1 MLALDLAR
9 SGHAQM
15 SMDIVVHLVG
25 RTLAHAVVTSFVTLE
40 ENVFERPHAGH
51 EGGGR
56 GLGLSLQVGRRRIA
70 WGACMH
76 SCMHACM
83 HALLFAFMFRTV
95 SFMWMY
101 LGNMDIVIVL
111 FDLLK

>member
-1 MLALDLAR
+1 MQDMR
-9 SGHAQM
+9 
-15 SMDIVVHLVG
+15 
-25 RTLAHAVVTSFVTLE
+25 AVVE
-40 ENVFERPHAGH
+40 
-51 EGGGR
+51 
-56 GLGLSLQVGRRRIA
+56 A
-70 WGACMH
+70 WASAFRLADVELHGV
-76 SCMHACM
+76 HACM

>member
-1 MLALDLAR
+1 M
-9 SGHAQM
+9 HA
-15 SMDIVVHLVG
+15 
-25 RTLAHAVVTSFVTLE
+25 
-40 ENVFERPHAGH
+40 
-51 EGGGR
+51 
-56 GLGLSLQVGRRRIA
+56 
-70 WGACMH
+70 
-76 SCMHACM
+76 CMHACM

>member
-40 ENVFERPHAGH
+40 ENVSERPHAGH

-56 GLGLSLQVGRRRIA
+56 GLGLSVQFGRRRIA
-70 WGACMH
+70 WFACMH
-76 SCMHACM
+76 ANHACM
-83 HALLFAFMFRTV
+83 HALPFAFMFRTV

-101 LGNMDIVIVL
+101 LGNMDILSVFL
-111 FDLLK
+111 TF

>member
-1 MLALDLAR
+1 MQDMR
-9 SGHAQM
+9 
-15 SMDIVVHLVG
+15 
-25 RTLAHAVVTSFVTLE
+25 AVVEAWASAFRLADVELHG
-40 ENVFERPHAGH
+40 VHA
-51 EGGGR
+51 
-56 GLGLSLQVGRRRIA
+56 
-70 WGACMH
+70 
-76 SCMHACM
+76 CMHACM

>member
-76 SCMHACM
+76 
-83 HALLFAFMFRTV
+83 ALLFAFMFRTV